1 MQATEIRNWN
11 IEELQEQLD
20 DAYRQLFALRRDQAS
35 GRLADTNQLKAVK
48 RDIARMKTIL
58 RERELGAELVEV
70 EAEGG
75 EA

>member
-1 MQATEIRNWN
+1 MQAFEIRTWT

-20 DAYRQLFALRRDQAS
+20 DAYRQLFALRRDEAS
-35 GRLADTNQLKAVK
+35 GRLADTNQLKTVR

-58 RERELGAELVEV
+58 RERELGAELIEV
-70 EAEGG
+70 EGG